1 MRKLLYMLS
10 MAALLLTIT
19 SCGDN
24 DNFTETIFDTETP
37 AVDQNAA
44 TAPFDQWLYDNF
56 VVPYNV
62 EIQYKFN
69 FPASNLDF
77 QLTPAE
83 YKKSQL
89 LSHFIRYLFYDV
101 YTLYGGEDFMKKY
114 GPRIFHFIGSN
125 AYSPTTGTEM
135 LGYDFLTHSAPLIVT
150 LPSIKYL

>member
-101 YTLYGGEDFMKKY
+101 YTL
-114 GPRIFHFIGSN
+114 
-125 AYSPTTGTEM
+125 
-135 LGYDFLTHSAPLIVT
+135 
-150 LPSIKYL
+150 